1 MQVTADVDLDLDSSV
16 HPDNA
21 IRVCYTGA
29 RASQATTQML
39 QRAVAELVNARITPT
54 PPLTAKELSDHY
66 RMDDTQ
72 TVFFQLPQRVDASAV
87 FGLDGDT
94 AQKIN
99 VRIARPD
106 YEDTRVFLNYCPPNL
121 TDQQL
126 AQLARKVMSPE
137 QVKHSTMYKRVQ
149 GRRDRH
155 LLIAPLTP
163 EQIEEVP
170 HYIRYKAR
178 GLEKTVMITMPG
190 RRPVCPRCE
199 QGVHRYSDCKK
210 KTTPKSETAQK
221 KRRLNSSSTQTEN
234 EVAVNTTETQTV
246 SADETIITQSH
257 DLDETFVSQPSA
269 ASTPSKKHQAAF
281 EQLSTSGDI
290 KLIVSTEEDV
300 SQRTVIGSVIT
311 KTMTVEAIRKPI
323 TDPKEPPKFQNMA
336 AYPSDGIS
344 IYDIPSGTMLAT
356 CEKGSKHKMFFI
368 EVQEHAVYSP
378 IIGEQLDQ
386 KFVVQTKDQ
395 VLGPC
400 GLYKNYVKDMFPN
413 ESFETSSFVIVN
425 P

>member
-1 MQVTADVDLDLDSSV
+1 MTTCKAST
-16 HPDNA
+16 
-21 IRVCYTGA
+21 VCFT
-29 RASQATTQML
+29 
-39 QRAVAELVNARITPT
+39 
-54 PPLTAKELSDHY
+54 
-66 RMDDTQ
+66 
-72 TVFFQLPQRVDASAV
+72 
-87 FGLDGDT
+87 
-94 AQKIN
+94 
-99 VRIARPD
+99 
-106 YEDTRVFLNYCPPNL
+106 
-121 TDQQL
+121 
-126 AQLARKVMSPE
+126 
-137 QVKHSTMYKRVQ
+137 
-149 GRRDRH
+149 
-155 LLIAPLTP
+155 
-163 EQIEEVP
+163 
-170 HYIRYKAR
+170 
-178 GLEKTVMITMPG
+178 
-190 RRPVCPRCE
+190 
-199 QGVHRYSDCKK
+199 DCKK
-210 KTTPKSETAQK
+210 KTTPTSETAQK

-323 TDPKEPPKFQNMA
+323 TDPKEPPKFQNVA
-336 AYPSDGIS
+336 AYTSDEIS
-344 IYDIPSGTMLAT
+344 LYDIPSGTMLAT
-356 CEKGSKHKMFFI
+356 YEKGSKHKMFFI

>member
-1 MQVTADVDLDLDSSV
+1 MQVTADVDLDLDCSV

-39 QRAVAELVNARITPT
+39 QRAVAELVNARTTTT

-72 TVFFQLPQRVDASAV
+72 TVFFQLPQRVEASAV

-94 AQKIN
+94 AQKLN

-163 EQIEEVP
+163 EQVEEVP
-170 HYIRYKAR
+170 HYLKYKAR
-178 GLEKTVMITMPG
+178 GLEKTIMVTMPG

-210 KTTPKSETAQK
+210 KTTPTSETAQK
-221 KRRLNSSSTQTEN
+221 KRRLNSSSTQTEK
-234 EVAVNTTETQTV
+234 EVTVNNTETQT
-246 SADETIITQSH
+246 DETIISQSH
-257 DLDETFVSQPSA
+257 ELDDTFVSKPSA
-269 ASTPSKKHQAAF
+269 TSTPTKKSRPAF
-281 EQLSTSGDI
+281 EQLSTSGDY
-290 KLIVSTEEDV
+290 KLIVATEEEV
-300 SQRTVIGSVIT
+300 SQRTVTAPVILN
-311 KTMTVEAIRKPI
+311 KMRISAIRQPI
-323 TDPKEPPKFQNMA
+323 TDSKERQPFHAPTRT
-336 AYPSDGIS
+336 PSRKYTID
-344 IYDIPSGTMLAT
+344 DLDPGTMLVT
-356 CEKGSKHKMFFI
+356 YETTNKYKLFFMQVV
-368 EVQEHAVYSP
+368 EQTKCCPVLGEHAV
-378 IIGEQLDQ
+378 
-386 KFVVQTKDQ
+386 KRFVIQTKDQ
-395 VLGPC
+395 VMGPG
-400 GLYKNYVKDMFPN
+400 GLYEYFVEDLYPSDRFD
-413 ESFETSSFVIVN
+413 TSSFVIVN